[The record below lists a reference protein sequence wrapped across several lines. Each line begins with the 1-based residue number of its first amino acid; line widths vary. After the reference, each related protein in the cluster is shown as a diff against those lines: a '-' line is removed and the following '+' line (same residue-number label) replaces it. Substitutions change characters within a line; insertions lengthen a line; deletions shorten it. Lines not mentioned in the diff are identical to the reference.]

1 MKRMLF
7 VALLAIVAVSCKQQ
21 AKDTGDNTELTD
33 LSGAGATF
41 PLPYY
46 NVLFKNYSTKT
57 SANVTYGGIGS
68 GGGIRSLKD
77 KTVDFGATDAFL
89 SEKELQEMEGEI
101 LHIPSC
107 IGAVVLAYNLP
118 EVKDLKLNGALISDI
133 FLGKIKKW
141 NDEKI
146 KSLNP
151 GAALPD
157 RSITAVYRSDGSGT
171 TYVFSDYL
179 TKTSPEWA
187 EKMGTGKALKWETGI
202 AAKGNPGVAGTIQQT
217 TGAIGYIGSE
227 YALALKIPSASLQNK
242 AGKFVEPNT
251 ASISAAAN
259 VELPADLR
267 VMITDSPDENAY
279 PISCLTWIIVYKEQA
294 YGKRK
299 EVQAQSV
306 VNLLRYIVSDEAQ
319 AMAEK
324 VHYSPLPPAALE
336 NARQLVATITYNQA
350 AVDLSANKE

>member
-1 MKRMLF
+1 MKKMLI

-21 AKDTGDNTELTD
+21 AKESDNKTALTD

-46 NVLFKNYSTKT
+46 NVIFKDYTAKT
-57 SANVTYGGIGS
+57 AAKVTYGGIGS

-77 KTVDFGATDAFL
+77 RTVDFGATDAFL
-89 SEKELQEMEGEI
+89 SEKELQEMPGEI
-101 LHIPSC
+101 IHIPSC

-118 EVKDLKLNGALISDI
+118 EVPELKLNADLIADI

-141 NDEKI
+141 NDANI
-146 KSLNP
+146 KALNP
-151 GAALPD
+151 EASLPD
-157 RSITAVYRSDGSGT
+157 RAITAVYRSDGSGT

-179 TKTSPEWA
+179 TKVNAEWA
-187 EKMGTGKALKWETGI
+187 EKMGTGKALKWDSGI

-217 TGAIGYIGSE
+217 AGAIGYIGSE
-227 YALALKIPSASLQNK
+227 YALALNIPSATLQNK
-242 AGKFVEPNT
+242 AGKFVAANT

-267 VMITDSPDENAY
+267 AMITDSSDENAY

-294 YGKRK
+294 YGDRK
-299 EVQAQSV
+299 EVHAQSV
-306 VNLLRYIVSDEAQ
+306 VSLLNFILSKEAQ
-319 AMAEK
+319 ASAEK
-324 VHYSPLPPAALE
+324 VHYSPLPEAALKS
-336 NARQLVATITYNQA
+336 AQQLVSGITYNQS
-350 AVDLSANKE
+350 AVK